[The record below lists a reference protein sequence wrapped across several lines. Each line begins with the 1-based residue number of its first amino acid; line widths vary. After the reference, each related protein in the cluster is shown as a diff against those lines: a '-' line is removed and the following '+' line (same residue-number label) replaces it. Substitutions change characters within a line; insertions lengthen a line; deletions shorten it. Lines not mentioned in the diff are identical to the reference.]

1 MVDCRCGGGYRRWL
15 CFGSG
20 SHVRTP
26 SFETRFFNAM
36 MRTHEASRGYS
47 IRSFFLDSA
56 LGFPCLMESPTQ
68 EVVSALSSRSTIT
81 YTAQSSGC
89 FGRSAASKI

>member
-36 MRTHEASRGYS
+36 MRTHEASRGILYPV
-47 IRSFFLDSA
+47 IFP
-56 LGFPCLMESPTQ
+56 GFGAWIPCLMESPTE

-81 YTAQSSGC
+81 YSAQSSGC